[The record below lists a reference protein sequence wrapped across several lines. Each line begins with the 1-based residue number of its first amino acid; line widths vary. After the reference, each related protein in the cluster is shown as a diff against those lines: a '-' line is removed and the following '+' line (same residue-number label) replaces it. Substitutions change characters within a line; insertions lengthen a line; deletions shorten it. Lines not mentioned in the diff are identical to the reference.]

1 MRCVCIEGENE
12 ERGLKLEALTVPAT
26 RVEPF
31 ELRYNLRY
39 DITSRQSF
47 LSIDF
52 VRRYGGHTL

>member
-1 MRCVCIEGENE
+1 MRYVCTEDENE
-12 ERGLKLEALTVPAT
+12 ELQLEALAVPAT

-31 ELRYNLRY
+31 ELRYG
-39 DITSRQSF
+39 ITSRQSF